1 MSLFSFA
8 NIHQLAQFWL
18 TPPINF
24 WIFIVL
30 GLIFWRTWRAVLS
43 CLCCGVIITY
53 IQYTPLFAE
62 ILTSSIYPKL
72 DSSSGTLQVRPQA
85 IVVLGAG
92 VTSCVD
98 YIGKVEA
105 CVDGI
110 SLLNV
115 RAAARVALENPNL
128 PLILSGGITDGV
140 NSEADGM
147 SNYLKDNY
155 SLANVSILESQSLNT
170 NENAR
175 YTALKLE
182 ELGVHQVILVT
193 QASHMWRSLALFD
206 KYGISAIG
214 YPAWDDYSINNLIWW
229 QKLLPTNTASEQ
241 TTKIFHEMIGYF
253 VYVIL

>member
-24 WIFIVL
+24 WIFILL
-30 GLIFWRTWRAVLS
+30 GLIFWRTWQVVLS
-43 CLCCGVIITY
+43 CLCCGLIITY
-53 IQYTPLFAE
+53 IQCTPLFAE

-72 DSSSGTLQVRPQA
+72 NTPYNRLQVKPQA

-92 VTSCVD
+92 VTSCID
-98 YIGKVEA
+98 YIGKVGA
-105 CVDGI
+105 CVDGA

-115 RAAARVALENPNL
+115 HAAARVALENPNL

-147 SNYLKDNY
+147 NNYLKDNY
-155 SLANVSILESQSLNT
+155 SLANISILESQSLNT

-175 YTALKLE
+175 YTALKLQ
-182 ELGVHQVILVT
+182 ELGIYRIILVT
-193 QASHMWRSLALFD
+193 QASHMWRSLALFN
-206 KYGISAIG
+206 KYGISAVG
-214 YPAWDDYSINNLIWW
+214 YPAWDDYLINSLIWW
-229 QKLLPTNTASEQ
+229 QKLLPTNTALEQ
-241 TTKIFHEMIGYF
+241 TTKILHEMIGYF